1 VAGSIAVPL
10 NVATKDDIKVAVEE
24 LKKWAE
30 EKFATKEDVE
40 QLKAEI
46 RRLKGI
52 MAPKEEAHREQY
64 GH

>member
-1 VAGSIAVPL
+1 MAGSIAVPL

-40 QLKAEI
+40 QLRAEI

-52 MAPKEEAHREQY
+52 MATKEEAHREQY